1 LANFVVLDYP
11 SLMDLFHIGFL
22 SVRLIDLI
30 DIAIVTFLLYKL
42 YNLLRGGVA
51 INIFIGLLT
60 VYALYWICVKILNM
74 DLLGTILG
82 QFISLGFIAL
92 IIVFQQEV
100 RRFLIVLGTNNIL
113 SKNTFTR
120 QILPWNWQM
129 TKNPPLDISAIL
141 KACRQMSKDKTGAII
156 VLAKSSE
163 LKYYSNTGDIMDAE
177 ISQRLIE
184 SIFFKNSPMHDGAII
199 IVNNKIKAARCVLPV
214 TENVELPAHLGMR
227 HRAAVGIT
235 EQSDAIAI
243 TVSEETGEISIAK
256 EGQIQVNISLDEL
269 EKSLKE
275 DFGD

>member
-1 LANFVVLDYP
+1 ML
-11 SLMDLFHIGFL
+11 DLFHIGFL
-22 SVRLIDLI
+22 TIRLIDVI
-30 DIAIVTFLLYKL
+30 DIFIVTFLLFRL

-74 DLLGTILG
+74 ELLGTILG

-100 RRFLIVLGTNNIL
+100 RRFLLVLGTNNIL
-113 SKNTFTR
+113 AKNTFTK
-120 QILPWNWQM
+120 QILPWNWQFQ
-129 TKNPPLDISAIL
+129 KNPPLDISAIV
-141 KACRQMSKDKTGAII
+141 KACRQMSKDRTGAII
-156 VLAKSSE
+156 VLAKSSQ
-163 LKYYSNTGDIMDAE
+163 LKYFANTGDTMDAE

-227 HRAAVGIT
+227 HRAAIGIT
-235 EQSDAIAI
+235 EQSDALAI
-243 TVSEETGEISIAK
+243 VVSEETGEISVSR
-256 EGQIQVNISLDEL
+256 EGQIKVNISVEEL
-269 EKSLKE
+269 EKNLRDE
-275 DFGD
+275 FEQ